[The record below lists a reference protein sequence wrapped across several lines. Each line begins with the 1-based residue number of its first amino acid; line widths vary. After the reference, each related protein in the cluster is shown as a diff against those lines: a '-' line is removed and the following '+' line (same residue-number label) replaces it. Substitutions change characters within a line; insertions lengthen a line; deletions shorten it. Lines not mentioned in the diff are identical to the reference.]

1 MESLKDA
8 LRLMVLDLCMPALQQ
23 LSQPQY
29 MAFRE
34 ALTEVIRADGS
45 VSLFEWT
52 MRSVLARRVE
62 ARFGAL
68 ADRPGNATLRSRQKE
83 AWILLSALAWAGDA
97 ARARQAAARGL
108 DHLQLPIQDPAA
120 GAQCTLDAVDASL
133 ERLAELRDADRHR
146 VVEAAAAT
154 VAEDALMQ
162 PQELLLL
169 RAVADRL
176 NVLIPS
182 SIELLEQ
189 DAPGA
194 LLDP

>member
-1 MESLKDA
+1 M
-8 LRLMVLDLCMPALQQ
+8 
-23 LSQPQY
+23 
-29 MAFRE
+29 
-34 ALTEVIRADGS
+34 
-45 VSLFEWT
+45 
-52 MRSVLARRVE
+52 
-62 ARFGAL
+62 
-68 ADRPGNATLRSRQKE
+68 
-83 AWILLSALAWAGDA
+83 
-97 ARARQAAARGL
+97 
-108 DHLQLPIQDPAA
+108 
-120 GAQCTLDAVDASL
+120 
-133 ERLAELRDADRHR
+133 
-146 VVEAAAAT
+146 VEAAAAT

>member
-1 MESLKDA
+1 M
-8 LRLMVLDLCMPALQQ
+8 
-23 LSQPQY
+23 
-29 MAFRE
+29 
-34 ALTEVIRADGS
+34 T
-45 VSLFEWT
+45 
-52 MRSVLARRVE
+52 
-62 ARFGAL
+62 
-68 ADRPGNATLRSRQKE
+68 N
-83 AWILLSALAWAGDA
+83 
-97 ARARQAAARGL
+97 
-108 DHLQLPIQDPAA
+108 LPIISPDLVLLDVDA
-120 GAQCTLDAVDASL
+120 GADKQAVI
-133 ERLAELRDADRHR
+133 ERLAGLRDADRHR